1 MKNILDEC
9 GAGPVTDE
17 RAEQLTQGLIGW
29 QDSGRLTDPTLR
41 ECLKPPSFDFVF
53 S

>member
-1 MKNILDEC
+1 MKMILDEC

-29 QDSGRLTDPTLR
+29 PGFR
-41 ECLKPPSFDFVF
+41 
-53 S
+53 